1 RLSAILKQRPVAEF
15 CLYRRVIYHCQPLRG
30 CITFIKALQPPLC
43 TTIRPQRDIPRT
55 DTPDFF

>member
-1 RLSAILKQRPVAEF
+1 M
-15 CLYRRVIYHCQPLRG
+15 IYHCQPLRG

-43 TTIRPQRDIPRT
+43 TTICPQRDIPHT